1 VLAPTSFLAMT
12 GNPLAKTMQS
22 DAALNMCVALA
33 LDVMGPHSYVMG
45 QHSSLPYLPVGIGV
59 PQ

>member
-1 VLAPTSFLAMT
+1 
-12 GNPLAKTMQS
+12 MQS